1 MESWFTQSRQ
11 DCRLKTVE
19 PFTCST
25 TANRVTIVSCYSKN
39 ADYVR
44 LIHGAPCGNQGA
56 DVTGVKSVALSPIFR
71 KVGSAGIV
79 EHPGNSFSVAR
90 DFDELIGV
98 SVVFDGFH

>member
-1 MESWFTQSRQ
+1 M
-11 DCRLKTVE
+11 
-19 PFTCST
+19 
-25 TANRVTIVSCYSKN
+25 
-39 ADYVR
+39 
-44 LIHGAPCGNQGA
+44 
-56 DVTGVKSVALSPIFR
+56 KSVALSPIFR